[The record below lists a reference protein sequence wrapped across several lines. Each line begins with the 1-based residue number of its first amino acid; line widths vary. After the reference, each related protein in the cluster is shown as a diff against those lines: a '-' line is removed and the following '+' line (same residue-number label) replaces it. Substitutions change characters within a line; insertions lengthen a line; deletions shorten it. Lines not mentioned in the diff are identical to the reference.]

1 MSSSRAFFKWHG
13 ACAGLVN
20 HQEKSAN
27 LRELFLPY
35 GHAFQPHTLDFK
47 RWMKKRSSVKVRLN
61 GAAVFFPVF
70 NVFQNVAEKYDLMND
85 VMSAGIHRL
94 WKDNFVHQ
102 IMPTHNLKFLDVAG
116 GTGDIAFRIHRFS
129 KRLPSINSGITNG
142 PSNNSEPQI
151 TLCDINPAM
160 MEVGKSRAN
169 KLGISSICWVEGNA
183 EQLPFEDNSFDVYTI
198 AFGIR
203 NCTHLD
209 KTKSLIQVLFEAHR
223 VLRPHGRFFCLEFS
237 QVVNPVLGKMYDIYS
252 MQLIPVFGQLIA
264 GDWNSY
270 QYLVES
276 IRQFPPQEEFA
287 ELIRSAGFSSVNF
300 TNYSFGICAV
310 HSGFKK
316 PQRSEEVKPCK

>member
-1 MSSSRAFFKWHG
+1 MHIFSRTRSLIVNKSTG
-13 ACAGLVN
+13 AISAICARLSTTHFGFQTVDEE
-20 HQEKSAN
+20 EKQ
-27 LRELFLPY
+27 R
-35 GHAFQPHTLDFK
+35 K
-47 RWMKKRSSVKVRLN
+47 
-61 GAAVFFPVF
+61 VF

-129 KRLPSINSGITNG
+129 QRLPSINSGVSNG

-160 MEVGKSRAN
+160 MEIGKSRAN

-183 EQLPFEDNSFDVYTI
+183 EQLPFEDDSFDVYTI

-209 KTKSLIQVLFEAHR
+209 KVLSEAHR
-223 VLRPHGRFFCLEFS
+223 VLRPRGRFFCLEFS

-276 IRQFPPQEEFA
+276 IRQFPPQAEFA
-287 ELIRSAGFSSVNF
+287 ELIRSAGFSSVNV

-310 HSGFKK
+310 HSGFKE
-316 PQRSEEVKPCK
+316 PQRSEEVEPCK